1 VQQSP
6 TFARLLGVVRRNPA
20 FRRLYAANAI
30 SQMGDWFNVV
40 ALYSLLLEL
49 TGKGEAVALALLTRL
64 VPLFLVSPA
73 AGVLAD
79 RISRRAILI
88 ASDLLRAA
96 LVLCLLFVRRP
107 DQVWIAY
114 AVMTAHSIVSAFFE
128 PAQAAIFPGLVPP
141 EELVYASTLENSLW
155 SVTLALGSA
164 LGGVVLAAVGRDAAF
179 AFDALSFVGSALL
192 IRGLPRGTPRWT
204 AAAGGTSIANTR
216 GGSAAAGGTSIANTR
231 GGSAAAGGTSIANT
245 RGGSRDD
252 AEVLEAARPPREGL
266 VNLLGL
272 RELREGIR
280 YVATHRRV
288 RALLAVKASFGLTL
302 GGVIVL
308 LAFFGERVFGHGNG
322 AGIAILWTARGAG
335 SFVGP
340 FLAFRLV
347 GHDEPSLRRGIL
359 YAFVL
364 LVVCYCGFAL
374 SPHIALAAVALAL
387 ANAGGSILWTY
398 ASALL
403 QQIVPD
409 EIRGRVAAADMCG
422 MTLTMSTS
430 TLVVGKLLDQ
440 GVPAR
445 ALMAACGLVALVP
458 IAFWR
463 SQEAAFQSTGSAA
476 EG

>member
-6 TFARLLGVVRRNPA
+6 TFARLLGVIRRNAA

-64 VPLFLVSPA
+64 VPLFLVGPA

-114 AVMTAHSIVSAFFE
+114 AVMTAHSVVSAFFE

-192 IRGLPRGTPRWT
+192 IRGLPRGTPR
-204 AAAGGTSIANTR
+204 GR
-216 GGSAAAGGTSIANTR
+216 L
-231 GGSAAAGGTSIANT
+231 
-245 RGGSRDD
+245 DE
-252 AEVLEAARPPREGL
+252 AEVLEAARPPHEGL
-266 VNLLGL
+266 ANLLGL
-272 RELREGIR
+272 RELREGVR

-288 RALLAVKASFGLTL
+288 RALLAIKASFGLTL
-302 GGVIVL
+302 GGVLVL

-322 AGIAILWTARGAG
+322 AGIALLWTARGVG
-335 SFVGP
+335 SFAGP

-359 YAFVL
+359 YSFVL
-364 LVVCYCGFAL
+364 LVVCYCGLAL
-374 SPHIALAAVALAL
+374 SPHIALAAVAIAL

-463 SQEAAFQSTGSAA
+463 SQEAAFQSTGNAA

>member
-1 VQQSP
+1 
-6 TFARLLGVVRRNPA
+6 
-20 FRRLYAANAI
+20 
-30 SQMGDWFNVV
+30 
-40 ALYSLLLEL
+40 
-49 TGKGEAVALALLTRL
+49 
-64 VPLFLVSPA
+64 
-73 AGVLAD
+73 
-79 RISRRAILI
+79 
-88 ASDLLRAA
+88 
-96 LVLCLLFVRRP
+96 
-107 DQVWIAY
+107 
-114 AVMTAHSIVSAFFE
+114 
-128 PAQAAIFPGLVPP
+128 
-141 EELVYASTLENSLW
+141 
-155 SVTLALGSA
+155 
-164 LGGVVLAAVGRDAAF
+164 VVLAAVGRDAAF

-192 IRGLPRGTPRWT
+192 IRGLPRGTPR
-204 AAAGGTSIANTR
+204 GR
-216 GGSAAAGGTSIANTR
+216 L
-231 GGSAAAGGTSIANT
+231 
-245 RGGSRDD
+245 DD

-266 VNLLGL
+266 ANLLGL
-272 RELREGIR
+272 RELREGVR

-288 RALLAVKASFGLTL
+288 RALLAIKASFGLTL

-322 AGIAILWTARGAG
+322 AGIALLWTARGVG

-359 YAFVL
+359 YSFVL
-364 LVVCYCGFAL
+364 LVVCYCGLAL

-387 ANAGGSILWTY
+387 GNAGGSILWTY

-463 SQEAAFQSTGSAA
+463 SQEAAFQSTGNAA